1 MAASIYRSAAV
12 STATYGTPDV
22 TGLIVKS
29 FNVSDSASLTEVKDD
44 QGSVVAVA
52 VGEPVQDISIEGMKT
67 GAFTQNVGGALTMT
81 IPGIASGGTTI
92 VTKVDTKFAA
102 EQFESFSL
110 TAKHYAA
117 SLT

>member
-1 MAASIYRSAAV
+1 MAATIYRSSAV
-12 STATYGTPDV
+12 STATYGTPTV
-22 TGLIVKS
+22 SGLIVKN

-52 VGEPVQDISIEGMKT
+52 VGEPVQDITIDGMKT
-67 GAFTQNVGGALTMT
+67 GSFTQTVGGALTIS
-81 IPGIASGGTTI
+81 IPGVASGGTTI

-110 TAKHYAA
+110 TAKHYSAT
-117 SLT
+117 LT